1 MLRPAWHA
9 RPPLGYGAAMSQMA
23 DHENER
29 PVEVE
34 GVPAGE
40 EISPADAAERL
51 DETPEEQSNRRDP
64 VWDDDEHED

>member
-1 MLRPAWHA
+1 
-9 RPPLGYGAAMSQMA
+9 MSQMA

-29 PVEVE
+29 PVELE

-40 EISPADAAERL
+40 EISSADAAERV
-51 DETPEEQSNRRDP
+51 DEQPDEQSNRRDP

>member
-1 MLRPAWHA
+1 MPLPAWHA
-9 RPPLGYGAAMSQMA
+9 ERRVGYWLCMSQMA

-29 PVEVE
+29 PVEIE

-40 EISPADAAERL
+40 EISPADAAERV
-51 DETPEEQSNRRDP
+51 DEQPDEQSNRRDP